1 MTHSVE
7 PNEPTEPTAEPNAHD
22 WEQANRLAKWMRF
35 AIVPLVLV
43 LAAILLLG
51 RGDAVAGKPVKTKY
65 GATSQGREFQLRLDE
80 KGRPA
85 SFSTELVAA
94 CPSGRLVSMPWD
106 SVDGDGVRFA
116 RDGDRLR
123 VAERGKLWK
132 LGLDARSTGKGGLRG
147 KLTLVVHVRP
157 ETRAPFDCTARG
169 VTFFAGH

>member
-1 MTHSVE
+1 ME
-7 PNEPTEPTAEPNAHD
+7 PNEPIAEPDERD
-22 WEQANRLAKWMRF
+22 WEQANRFAKWMRL

-65 GATSQGREFQLRLDE
+65 GATSQGREFQLRLDA

-106 SVDGDGVRFA
+106 SVDGDGVRFV

-123 VAERGKLWK
+123 VSERGKLWK
-132 LGLDARSTGKGGLRG
+132 LGLDARREGGVLRG
-147 KLTLVVHVRP
+147 TLELVVHVRP
-157 ETRAPFDCTARG
+157 ETRDPFDCVSKGLRFS
-169 VTFFAGH
+169 VRD